1 MSRWVNGSLEDLL
14 MVSISPR
21 AQNYRPSEPPP
32 RRSEDAR
39 HRDVAGDAFRDDLAN
54 DALELGVRLL
64 VVESLRS
71 MVSDEPENVGFF
83 TYAASVSALSEAL
96 DRVRARAN
104 DSRVVGVLASDTP
117 LGAYMKGL
125 YHRAQIVARALDTFG
140 FQAIDGDGD
149 LRALSAASGEAASF
163 HFVDLRD
170 AIRRDLASLRIEHGQ
185 NETVKALRDAVEQL
199 FSAATKMDGGR
210 SQAA

>member
-39 HRDVAGDAFRDDLAN
+39 HSDVAGVAAHAFRDDLAN

-71 MVSDEPENVGFF
+71 MVPDEPENVGFF
-83 TYAASVSALSEAL
+83 TYATSVSSLSEAL
-96 DRVRARAN
+96 DRVRARAS

-149 LRALSAASGEAASF
+149 LGALSAASGEAASF

-170 AIRRDLASLRIEHGQ
+170 SIRRDLASLRIEHGQ
-185 NETVKALRDAVEQL
+185 NETVKALREAVEQL

-210 SQAA
+210 G